1 MGLKARAAVVRR
13 RQGPLVWEDVV
24 LDDLRPDEMYV
35 RLVATGICHTDIAFK
50 DGLIGSSYPV
60 VLGHE
65 GAGIVEHVG
74 TQVQKVHGG
83 DRVLL
88 SFASCG
94 DCPAC
99 RSNHPAHCEQYD
111 DWNFSWR
118 RPDGSPTIWDAKG
131 RPLHAHFLGQSS
143 FSTHVITHERN
154 AVLVNATD
162 EELALFAPLGCGLQ
176 AGAGTVLH
184 ELRPKAGEN
193 IAVFGVG
200 AVGLAAIMA
209 ASVAGANPIIA
220 VDLVQSRLDLALSLG
235 AHIGINADQQPL
247 RDTLQ
252 KAVRKLHYAVD
263 TTGSSRVINLCI
275 ELLRARGAISLLGIA
290 SDEGRVLSPGPHQ
303 RAIESVDGDSNPQE
317 FLPYLIGLY
326 REGTFPL
333 DRLVKFYPASEINV
347 AVNDSVEGRTVKP
360 VVRFATKD

>member
-1 MGLKARAAVVRR
+1 MGMNARAAVVRR

-50 DGLIGSSYPV
+50 DGLISSQYPA

-65 GAGIVEHVG
+65 GAGIVERVG
-74 TQVQKVHGG
+74 TQVKNVHVG

-94 DCPAC
+94 VCSPC
-99 RSNHPAHCEQYD
+99 RSGHPAHCEHYD
-111 DWNFSWR
+111 DWNFSWH
-118 RPDGSPTIWDAKG
+118 RPDGSATVFDSKG
-131 RPLHAHFLGQSS
+131 HPLNAHFLGQSS
-143 FSTHVITHERN
+143 FSTHVLTHERN

-176 AGAGTVLH
+176 AGSGTVLH
-184 ELRPKAGEN
+184 ELRPKKGEN

-235 AHIGINADQQPL
+235 AHMAINADHQPL

-275 ELLRARGAISLLGIA
+275 ELLRARGKISLLGIA
-290 SDEGRVLSPGPHQ
+290 SDEGKVVHPGPYQ
-303 RAIESVDGDSNPQE
+303 KVIESIDGDSNPQE
-317 FLPYLIGLY
+317 FLPYLISLY
-326 REGTFPL
+326 KEGQFPL
-333 DRLVKFYPASEINV
+333 DRLVKFYSQSQINT
-347 AVNDSVEGRTVKP
+347 AVQDSIEGRTVKP
-360 VVRFATKD
+360 VVRLC